1 MAQKGERLS
10 AGTKWVALGLV
21 IVLVTVLL
29 LAAAEGAIRLRQWS
43 RHGTASSFDSLYRV
57 APAIG
62 LRVLV
67 PGARVGNISV
77 NSLGFRGPEIE
88 KAKPPGRIRIAFLGA
103 STTFCAE
110 VSGDAAAWPQVAV
123 ERLKARFPG
132 VEFDFVN
139 GAVPGYAVE
148 SSLKN
153 LQHRIGP
160 LQPDVVVIY
169 HATND
174 FSYEARRLAEEQGL
188 VAGRRSHEPSWM
200 AQNLRLWELAEKNLR
215 VLVAK
220 QGAETN
226 KGRVVIDEATLGTA
240 FRTDL
245 TRLVEA
251 AAQDGR
257 RVALATFSARLRPE
271 QTVEERKQAAVS
283 ALVYMPFMSLDAL
296 LFGYARYNENI
307 RAVARDSGALLID
320 GENLIPGDA
329 VHFVDS
335 VHFTD
340 AGSRAMGE
348 RVANGLA
355 ADPGFLQLVATRK
368 ADRV

>member
-1 MAQKGERLS
+1 VAQSGRLS
-10 AGTKWVALGLV
+10 AGVKWAALGLV
-21 IVLVTVLL
+21 IALVTTLL
-29 LAAAEGAIRLRQWS
+29 LAATEGAIRLRQWS
-43 RHGTASSFDSLYRV
+43 KHGTSSSFDSLYRV
-57 APAIG
+57 DPSIG

-88 KAKPPGRIRIAFLGA
+88 TAKPPGRVRIAFLGA

-110 VSGDAAAWPQVAV
+110 VSGDTAVWPQVAV

-139 GAVPGYAVE
+139 GAVPGYTVE

-153 LQHRIGP
+153 LQHRVGP

-174 FSYEARRLAEEQGL
+174 LSVEARQLAEQQGL
-188 VAGRRSHEPSWM
+188 IAPRRSHEPSWL

-215 VLVAK
+215 VLVAR
-220 QGAETN
+220 QGAEGS
-226 KGRVVIDEATLGTA
+226 KGRVAFDGASLGGA

-245 TRLVEA
+245 SKLVEA
-251 AAQDGR
+251 AGQDGR
-257 RVALATFSARLRPE
+257 RVAVATFSARLRPE
-271 QTVEERKQAAVS
+271 QSVEERKQAAVS

-296 LFGYARYNENI
+296 IAGYARYNDHI
-307 RAVARDSGALLID
+307 RAVVREKGALLID
-320 GENLIPGDA
+320 GEDLIPGDA
-329 VHFVDS
+329 VHFADS

-348 RVANGLA
+348 RIANGLA
-355 ADPGFLQLVATRK
+355 ADTGFLQLIARRK
-368 ADRV
+368 SDRG